1 MKFDVKIYG
10 HHKTIPILRTATQK
24 RLVNLARKITSIQT
38 QKLCMKFANNVIFDI
53 LRFAGQG
60 LRHLDPY
67 SLSDFLCGYG
77 KKKNSV
83 LAEILS
89 LIFQYK
95 DLFRG
100 IPPDVGDVVLLWLVR
115 WTPGR
120 EVWGVVMLVISSC

>member
-10 HHKTIPILRTATQK
+10 HHKTIPILWTATQK
-24 RLVNLARKITSIQT
+24 RLVNLAGKITSIQT

-77 KKKNSV
+77 KKKLCFSRNTLSSLSV
-83 LAEILS
+83 
-89 LIFQYK
+89 
-95 DLFRG
+95 
-100 IPPDVGDVVLLWLVR
+100 
-115 WTPGR
+115 
-120 EVWGVVMLVISSC
+120 